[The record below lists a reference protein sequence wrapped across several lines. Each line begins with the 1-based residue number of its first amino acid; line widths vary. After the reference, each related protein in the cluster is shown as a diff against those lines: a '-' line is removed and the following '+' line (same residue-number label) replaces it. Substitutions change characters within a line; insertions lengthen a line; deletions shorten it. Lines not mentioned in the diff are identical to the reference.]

1 MTPKNK
7 IEKHADQIFH
17 VIAYMAKDDSECN
30 RDTVLGYM
38 DAYDSFVGDFKED
51 LPSIQLQG
59 IRIATERICKK
70 YNIDPERFYG
80 IFPQLGEEE

>member
-7 IEKHADQIFH
+7 IEKHADQIYG
-17 VIAYMAKDDSECN
+17 VIAYAAREDTDFG

-38 DAYDSFVGDFKED
+38 DAYNSFVEDFKED
-51 LPSIQLQG
+51 IPSIQLQG

-70 YNIDPERFYG
+70 YNVDPERFYG